1 MALQERIYGRLRL
14 LCRGH
19 PPVGAPYVRVTV
31 NILRN
36 IAIMLT
42 TVHYYDDT
50 MTEE

>member
-14 LCRGH
+14 FCRGQ
-19 PPVGAPYVRVTV
+19 PTVGAPYVRVTV
-31 NILRN
+31 NILRV

-42 TVHYYDDT
+42 TVHYYDDM

>member
-14 LCRGH
+14 FCRGQ
-19 PPVGAPYVRVTV
+19 PTVGAPYVRVTV
-31 NILRN
+31 NILRD

-42 TVHYYDDT
+42 TVHYYDDM